1 MQLQKPDPLDAFAV
15 SPEASGRPA
24 PSEPEAPQPDPLD
37 AFAVA
42 PTASAV
48 QPDPLDAF
56 AVQPPAPQEQ
66 GLLGKYITKED
77 IAAIAA
83 KRGVDEQ
90 ALSDLVPF
98 YGGLRQEV
106 AGKDSKAGFLD
117 QASEAANYLTG
128 AISRG
133 VLFGAPQAALK
144 AEVTPEYKAAL
155 EDLQKVIEEK
165 KSLTATVGDVALNL
179 KSALQFSGAASAVTK
194 GLGVTGKAA
203 TAADI
208 GYNALSA
215 VGGGAAEGYFNARPG
230 EELESAAKSA
240 AIGATLLAGIT
251 GVKALMPAARK
262 APAALDDAIKKLET
276 NADKIEP
283 AVVQQIADS
292 DKKIFAVAEN
302 QASDLLEPARVNKL
316 LSMQEVPADSA
327 EITKLLFTP
336 QEIAER
342 AGKIELRLVQDN
354 PEALQVLSERMGP
367 NASKAFR
374 DLNLVTQDL
383 QQELKALG
391 RITLGDNE
399 VRLKTSQELVQLL
412 QKEATTEGVEFLAQ
426 QARKSAVLTRAG
438 QLINEGTILP
448 LNVLEREANKGDF
461 VVNLAETMA
470 DGRYVARAIDDR
482 LGTGMEVTL
491 DKWAQQNNYYTQHL
505 AAVAPEFRTLL
516 KQTADSG
523 IENNVLYNALDKGTL
538 EGITAEQ
545 QPVVKAWK
553 EFYENIRQQANELGV
568 PIAKRENYVPHKVM
582 GFRQLIRRLSD
593 SAATIEKQTGV
604 NLRGNISE
612 DSFNAIKE
620 NPLVKQLTESM
631 QYLSGQQITNG
642 TELQESMLKALNLN
656 TSQSFLKTKASAAF
670 ERVSEEVPE
679 LIRETNIQSLTQR
692 WLTNTLRH
700 GYIREPLAEMRL
712 VRDVAADFGDQRAAT
727 YVQNLIT
734 DVTGGRRAGTLAS
747 ATDKYRLQAEVIADK
762 AVRESTDPL
771 VQAGGKGILFLSDT
785 LPSIVAQVYPNFLGL
800 NLRAVL
806 QNLTQP
812 FLMTAPELGGA
823 EGLSRAFSG
832 YGVSRAISGLVNV
845 VDEITNGVKIV
856 VKNRDQARALSLELG
871 RPVALGEIV
880 TTRKMEAILESK
892 GLLGRNWNTD
902 LQDFLQDSVSS
913 GVVGTATKDTL
924 QKWNTAAMFLYE
936 RAERANRMWTA
947 SIAKD
952 VAQDLIEKNP
962 NALSFMSKMG
972 SGYRRQIEKT
982 LAAGDAEATQ
992 KLVTDYLVGKTLFN
1006 YTRASL
1012 SQFGRSAGTVF
1023 SVFTKWPTSIGADII
1038 QTLQRQG
1045 AIEGGMDVFNKY
1057 VTPLAALY
1065 AADKLIFPEGQND
1078 VNRQAF
1084 VGKKGLTSWAPAGS
1098 IGSIA
1103 SGDLLQ
1109 PPVVS
1114 TIASGLSAIA
1124 TADEKGMMKW
1134 FNDSLRAFVPGAALV
1149 RFMSSDLRALQGK
1162 APVQGSFV
1170 QQVEQIPEAF

>member
-1 MQLQKPDPLDAFAV
+1 MQVNKKLDPLDEFA
-15 SPEASGRPA
+15 PA
-24 PSEPEAPQPDPLD
+24 PVESTPRQLNPLD
-37 AFAVA
+37 EFAPA
-42 PTASAV
+42 PLQN
-48 QPDPLDAF
+48 QPNPLEEF
-56 AVQPPAPQEQ
+56 APAPAAPQEQ

-106 AGKDSKAGFLD
+106 SGKDSKAGFLD

-144 AEVTPEYKAAL
+144 SEVTPEYKAAL
-155 EDLQKVIEEK
+155 EDLQQVIEKK
-165 KSLTATVGDVALNL
+165 KSLAATVGDVALNL

-203 TAADI
+203 TAADV

-230 EELESAAKSA
+230 EELESAARSA
-240 AIGATLLAGIT
+240 AIGAGLLAGVS
-251 GVKALMPAARK
+251 GLKALIPAAKK

-276 NADKIEP
+276 NVDAVDP
-283 AVVQQIADS
+283 AVQKEITEETKALIYD
-292 DKKIFAVAEN
+292 VAEKE
-302 QASDLLEPARVNKL
+302 ASDILEPARVTKL
-316 LSMQEVPADSA
+316 LSLQEIPADSA
-327 EITKLLFTP
+327 ELTKVLFSAE
-336 QEIAER
+336 EIAER
-342 AGKIELRLVQDN
+342 GTKIELRLVRDN
-354 PEALQVLSERMGP
+354 PEALGVLSERTGP
-367 NASKAFR
+367 FANKAFR
-374 DLNLVTQDL
+374 DLTLVTQDL

-399 VRLKTSQELVQLL
+399 TRLKTTQELVQLL

-438 QLINEGTILP
+438 QLMNEGTILP
-448 LNVLEREANKGDF
+448 LNALEREANKGDF

-470 DGRYVARAIDDR
+470 DARYVARAIDDR
-482 LGTGMEVTL
+482 LGTGLEVTM
-491 DKWAQQNNYYTQHL
+491 DKFAQQNNFKTQHL
-505 AAVAPEFRTLL
+505 AALAPEMRTVF
-516 KQTADSG
+516 KKTAESG
-523 IENNVLYNALDKGTL
+523 IDNDALYNAVNKGTL

-545 QPVVKAWK
+545 APVVQAWK
-553 EFYENIRQQANELGV
+553 NFYKGMLKTANDLGLPIKEL
-568 PIAKRENYVPHKVM
+568 ENYLPHMTV
-582 GFRQLIRRLSD
+582 GYRESVRRITN
-593 SAATIEKQTGV
+593 AVATIEKETGINLQKTAVSKEVFESLKNNTTV
-604 NLRGNISE
+604 N
-612 DSFNAIKE
+612 
-620 NPLVKQLTESM
+620 QLSDALG
-631 QYLSGQQITNG
+631 YLSGEKISTGQ
-642 TELQESMLKALNLN
+642 ELQEAVLKSLNSN
-656 TSQSFLKTKASAAF
+656 TSQTFLKTKASAAF
-670 ERVSEEVPE
+670 ERIVDEVPE
-679 LIRETNIQSLTQR
+679 LIREKDMQTLAR
-692 WLTNTLRH
+692 RYVTNTLNH
-700 GYIREPLAEMRL
+700 AYIREPLAEMRL
-712 VRDVAADFGDQRAAT
+712 ARDVAADFGDKRAAT
-727 YVQNLIT
+727 YLQNLVT
-734 DVTGGRRAGTLAS
+734 DITGGRREGTLA
-747 ATDKYRLQAEVIADK
+747 AITDKYRLQVELIADK
-762 AVRESTDPL
+762 MVQESKDPL

-812 FLMTAPELGGA
+812 LLMTAPELGGA

-832 YGVSRAISGLVNV
+832 YGVSRAISGLANV

-871 RPVALGEIV
+871 RPVALGETV

-1078 VNRQAF
+1078 VNRQVF